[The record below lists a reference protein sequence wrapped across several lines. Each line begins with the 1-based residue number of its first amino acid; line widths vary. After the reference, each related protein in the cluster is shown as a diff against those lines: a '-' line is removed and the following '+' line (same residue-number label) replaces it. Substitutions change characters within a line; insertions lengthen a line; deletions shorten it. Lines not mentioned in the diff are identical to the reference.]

1 MPARRCPKNRSV
13 EQFHEVAE
21 SLSTRIVV
29 DPDPSASIGL
39 VGLFQGQRNVAKRTP
54 GCRIEKICFGGFE
67 GTGSD
72 FHRRVFAVHS
82 SECRHL
88 FEGYELSVISSRISP
103 RIPLR
108 MRYALLP
115 VAFRRRVDHHPT
127 DQAPLADGAPSR
139 FAIPWPVRSRLPA
152 AGGRLVVRRSRS
164 SRHPDAAQQ
173 CMWRRERAQA
183 APSELMR
190 REFLQRP
197 LHVAERNSFLFQA
210 DPRSDPVKLKILE

>member
-1 MPARRCPKNRSV
+1 VPPRRCPENRSV

-88 FEGYELSVISSRISP
+88 FEGYESSVISSRISP

-127 DQAPLADGAPSR
+127 DQAPLAGGAPSR
-139 FAIPWPVRSRLPA
+139 LPFRGRTGLGWPA
-152 AGGRLVVRRSRS
+152 AGGRLVVR
-164 SRHPDAAQQ
+164 AAAVIEPP
-173 CMWRRERAQA
+173 RRCATARGVASEAQA
-183 APSELMR
+183 APSGLMR
-190 REFLQRP
+190 REFS

>member
-1 MPARRCPKNRSV
+1 MPARRCPKYRSI

-39 VGLFQGQRNVAKRTP
+39 VGLFQSQRNVAKRTP

-88 FEGYELSVISSRISP
+88 LEGYELSVISSRISP
-103 RIPLR
+103 RI
-108 MRYALLP
+108 A
-115 VAFRRRVDHHPT
+115 
-127 DQAPLADGAPSR
+127 
-139 FAIPWPVRSRLPA
+139 PA
-152 AGGRLVVRRSRS
+152 AGWAAALADSFFAFSRGHTGAGGGDRGDGGVIAWKRAPVYSIGWPHARARAVADLAAADFYFAIIRSR
-164 SRHPDAAQQ
+164 
-173 CMWRRERAQA
+173 RAGPTA
-183 APSELMR
+183 W
-190 REFLQRP
+190 
-197 LHVAERNSFLFQA
+197 
-210 DPRSDPVKLKILE
+210 

>member
-1 MPARRCPKNRSV
+1 MPPRRCPENRSV

-88 FEGYELSVISSRISP
+88 FEGYESSVISSRISP

-139 FAIPWPVRSRLPA
+139 FAIPWPVRSLGCPRRVA
-152 AGGRLVVRRSRS
+152 ASWCAARGHRATPTLRNSACG
-164 SRHPDAAQQ
+164 DA
-173 CMWRRERAQA
+173 
-183 APSELMR
+183 SELK
-190 REFLQRP
+190 
-197 LHVAERNSFLFQA
+197 
-210 DPRSDPVKLKILE
+210 PRHRS